1 MLHPKHCVIFFLR
14 GSFLTG
20 QVRVFQAAVFPL
32 TVTEKL
38 SVGYYCLAVILFA
51 VFSCTRNEVDGSQDF
66 HKVVPRPE
74 MVNAASKEVWEQ
86 MTPLEKP
93 P

>member
-1 MLHPKHCVIFFLR
+1 MIFFLR

-20 QVRVFQAAVFPL
+20 QVRVFQAAVFSL

-38 SVGYYCLAVILFA
+38 SVGYYCLAVILFT
-51 VFSCTRNEVDGSQDF
+51 VFACTRNEVDRSQDL
-66 HKVVPRPE
+66 HKVIPRPG
-74 MVNAASKEVWEQ
+74 MVNAASKGGWEQ

>member
-1 MLHPKHCVIFFLR
+1 MIFFLR

-20 QVRVFQAAVFPL
+20 QVRVFQAAGFPL

-51 VFSCTRNEVDGSQDF
+51 VFSYTRNEVDGSEDF
-66 HKVVPRPE
+66 HEVVPRPG
-74 MVNAASKEVWEQ
+74 MVNAASKGGWEQ
-86 MTPLEKP
+86 MTPLDKP